1 MATGDLRLPATAHVV
16 LGLVSVRPAAGHELA
31 GFSERSIG
39 NFFPIAR
46 SQIYSELERLC
57 RLGLL
62 AVTEVRQERAP
73 TKRVYELTE
82 AGGLELQRWLDAAPV
97 TDQRTR
103 NLFLVRVFFG
113 DRVSRERLD
122 ALLDEYEAS
131 ARADRDRFAAIAA
144 RLAGQPECAFR
155 RATAVYGMRHAQA
168 TLDWVA
174 DVRPILEQVTCSGA

>member
-1 MATGDLRLPATAHVV
+1 MAADLNLPATAHVV

-46 SQIYSELERLC
+46 SQIYTELERLC
-57 RLGLL
+57 GLGLL
-62 AVTEVRQERAP
+62 SVTEVPQERRP

-82 AGGLELQRWLDAAPV
+82 AGDEELQRWLDEASV
-97 TDQRTR
+97 DSQRSR

-113 DRVSRERLD
+113 DRVSRERLA
-122 ALLDEYEAS
+122 ALLDEYEAT
-131 ARADRDRFAAIAA
+131 AQADHDRLAAMVDVLADR
-144 RLAGQPECAFR
+144 PESAYR
-155 RATAVYGMRHAQA
+155 RATAAYGLRHAQA

-174 DVRPILEQVTCSGA
+174 DVRVIFPEAACGVE

>member
-1 MATGDLRLPATAHVV
+1 MTEHLKLPATAHVV

-57 RLGLL
+57 GLGLL
-62 AVTEVRQERAP
+62 SVTEVTQERFP
-73 TKRVYELTE
+73 TKRVYALTGDGEAELD
-82 AGGLELQRWLDAAPV
+82 RWLNEASIGPE
-97 TDQRTR
+97 RTR

-113 DRVSRERLD
+113 DRVGGERLD
-122 ALLDEYEAS
+122 ALLDAYEAA
-131 ARADRDRFAAIAA
+131 ARANRDTYAAVVD
-144 RLAGQPECAFR
+144 RLADRPAAAFR
-155 RATAVYGMRHAQA
+155 RATAVYGVRHAQA

-174 DVRPILEQVTCSGA
+174 DVRPILRRSGGRVD